1 MARIELDNLSKHWG
15 SIKAVDA
22 MNLTVSDHEFIVF
35 LGPSGCGKS
44 TTLRMIAGLEKPT
57 TGVIR
62 IDDQEV
68 NDLEP
73 GERDIAMV
81 FQGYGLYPSMTVH
94 DNIGFPLKIRKV
106 PKAIHKTR
114 ILKAAQK
121 VQIEDLLQRKPGAL
135 SGGQRQRVALARALV
150 REPRL
155 FLMDEPL
162 SNLDARLRASTRA
175 EIKNLQHELGTTTLY
190 VTHDQLEAMT
200 MADRVVVM
208 NEGVIQQCGT
218 PDEIYNKP
226 ANVFV
231 AGFIGSPPMNLV
243 NGQIQNGS
251 FSSDILNVDGLD
263 PKLSGPVTL
272 GFRAEDVRIG
282 TATSNLTGATYS
294 TERLGDS
301 VNVSIK
307 TNESMVTI
315 KVNKESD
322 YKLGDTVNGYISA
335 SDCYLFNYHNGQA
348 IAQIN
353 SG

>member
-1 MARIELDNLSKHWG
+1 MARVELDNLSKRWG

-44 TTLRMIAGLEKPT
+44 TTLRIIAGLEAPT

-62 IDDQEV
+62 IDGEVV

-81 FQGYGLYPSMTVH
+81 FQGYGLYPSMTVQ

-106 PKAIHKTR
+106 PKHEHQER
-114 ILKAAQK
+114 ILAAARK
-121 VQIEDLLQRKPGAL
+121 VQIEQLLQRKPAAL

-226 ANVFV
+226 TNVFV
-231 AGFIGSPPMNLV
+231 ASFIGSPPMNLV
-243 NGQIQNGS
+243 KGQLHNGS
-251 FSSDILNVDGLD
+251 FSSDILNIDGLD
-263 PKLSGPVTL
+263 TKISGPVTL
-272 GFRAEDVRIG
+272 GFRADNVSSTTES
-282 TATSNLTGATYS
+282 SNLTGTAYAI
-294 TERLGDS
+294 ERLGDS
-301 VNVSIK
+301 VNVAVK
-307 TNESMVTI
+307 TEHSMVTI
-315 KVNKESD
+315 KANKESD
-322 YKLGDTVNGYISA
+322 YKMGDKVSGSISA
-335 SDCYLFNYHNGQA
+335 ADCYLFDHHSGQA
-348 IAQIN
+348 ITRIN
-353 SG
+353 

>member
-1 MARIELDNLSKHWG
+1 MATIELDNLSKRWG
-15 SIKAVDA
+15 SITAVDA

-44 TTLRMIAGLEKPT
+44 TTHRVIAGLETPT

-62 IDDQEV
+62 IDGQVV

-106 PKAIHKTR
+106 PKTEHKTR
-114 ILKAAQK
+114 ILKAARK

-243 NGQIQNGS
+243 NGQLHSGS
-251 FSSDILNVDGLD
+251 FSSDILNIDGLD

-272 GFRAEDVRIG
+272 GFRAEDVHTG
-282 TATSNLTGATYS
+282 AAASNLTGAAYS
-294 TERLGDS
+294 IERLGDS

-307 TNESMVTI
+307 TKESMITI

-322 YKLGDTVNGYISA
+322 FQLGDKVSGSICNTN
-335 SDCYLFNYHNGQA
+335 CFLFDHHNGQA
-348 IAQIN
+348 IERF
-353 SG
+353 